1 MKSLHLLLLFC
12 LVASSADAQDFETLE
27 AIAETEKARW
37 LRQQQIAQDRDFQN
51 SADNRSDIRYC
62 RMMWRVDPSVRYI
75 AGEVTTVFE
84 PTETV
89 QSLDFDFSSAL
100 TMDSIQHRGQN
111 LAFLQNGNILTVQFP
126 IALPPFLRDTIT
138 FYYQGIPTSTGFG
151 SFELNN
157 HNGSPVMW
165 TLSEPYGAMEW
176 WPCKQAL
183 NDKIDSVDIIV
194 QCPEP
199 FSAASNGLLV
209 SETTSGGWKTAHWK
223 HRYPIPA
230 YLVAIAVTDYVRFTV
245 PIPVGADTIP
255 MLNYVYQEHLEFAE
269 EGAETNVLHM
279 QLFSQLFGDYPF
291 KAEKYGHAQ
300 FSWGGGMEH
309 QTMSF
314 VGSYTFD
321 LLSHELAHQW
331 FGDKITCASWEDIW
345 LNEGF
350 ATYLNGLCYEFILP
364 QYWDLYKT
372 DRISKA
378 TAQPEGS
385 VWVDDT
391 TSVSRVFSSRLSY
404 SKGAMLLHML
414 RWVCG
419 DSAFFAGVKNYINDP
434 LLSYGYARTG
444 DLKYHLET
452 ASGRN
457 LDGFFADWFYGQG
470 YPSYDVKW
478 AKLANNQVKITIW
491 QTPSH
496 PSVSFFEM
504 PVPVKLSD
512 GIHDTLLVLQHNA
525 NGQVF
530 TATLDF
536 VAGSLEFD
544 PDQWIVSRN
553 NLVEEVLATG
563 EPLPESSIEILPN
576 PAAADVV
583 VRLKTPESEQAEWT
597 LWAAD
602 GKLAMQQMIALNAGF
617 NDIQVPAAY
626 LPAGTY
632 VFQLKTARW
641 RVERPIVLY

>member
-1 MKSLHLLLLFC
+1 
-12 LVASSADAQDFETLE
+12 
-27 AIAETEKARW
+27 
-37 LRQQQIAQDRDFQN
+37 
-51 SADNRSDIRYC
+51 
-62 RMMWRVDPSVRYI
+62 
-75 AGEVTTVFE
+75 
-84 PTETV
+84 
-89 QSLDFDFSSAL
+89 
-100 TMDSIQHRGQN
+100 
-111 LAFLQNGNILTVQFP
+111 
-126 IALPPFLRDTIT
+126 
-138 FYYQGIPTSTGFG
+138 
-151 SFELNN
+151 
-157 HNGSPVMW
+157 
-165 TLSEPYGAMEW
+165 
-176 WPCKQAL
+176 
-183 NDKIDSVDIIV
+183 
-194 QCPEP
+194 
-199 FSAASNGLLV
+199 
-209 SETTSGGWKTAHWK
+209 
-223 HRYPIPA
+223 
-230 YLVAIAVTDYVRFTV
+230 
-245 PIPVGADTIP
+245 
-255 MLNYVYQEHLEFAE
+255 LNYVYQEHLEFAE
-269 EGAETNVLHM
+269 EGAEINVQHM

-350 ATYLNGLCYEFILP
+350 ATYLNGLCYEFIFP

-378 TAQPEGS
+378 TAQPDGS

-404 SKGAMLLHML
+404 SKGAMVLHML

-434 LLSYGYARTG
+434 MLSYGYARTS

-478 AKLANNQVKITIW
+478 AKLPDNQVKITLW

-512 GIHDTLLVLQHNA
+512 GIHDTLLVLPHNT

-530 TATLDF
+530 TAPLHF
-536 VAGSLEFD
+536 EAGSLEFD

-553 NLVEEVLATG
+553 NLVEEVLANG

-576 PAAADVV
+576 PAAGDVR

-617 NDIQVPAAY
+617 NDIKVPAAY